1 MEAEEVQEQIVGE
14 ALKNV
19 VMRKGDKLRLK
30 EMGAGGMAGKG
41 KMITVGMDMEETP
54 LLSAEICSDIKKTLV
69 LSKNKMEKL
78 CHIMRKNRVKMEP
91 NVRQKL
97 KEIDHLLDEEYETV
111 KVKFQ
116 VNESGEEVE
125 KESKDKNTK
134 TKNTGGKVNIEQDV
148 TILKNTKNFVEKLVV
163 ERGIWGPDAITRISI
178 DGDINSIKVIP
189 NVFSQHQDP
198 EITFTNTETAGNL
211 CSGVKRSIIVCYVEK
226 LEESYANM
234 QTLMEMMNLQEL
246 PFVIASDFKLINVM
260 LGLCGHG
267 GKYACCYCEAE
278 KS

>member
-1 MEAEEVQEQIVGE
+1 MEEQIVGE

-30 EMGAGGMAGKG
+30 EMGPWGMAGKG
-41 KMITVGMDMEETP
+41 KMITVGKDMEETP
-54 LLSAEICSDIKKTLV
+54 LLSAEIFSDIKKTLV

-163 ERGIWGPDAITRISI
+163 ERGIWPPDAITRIPM
-178 DGDINSIKVIP
+178 DGDTNSI
-189 NVFSQHQDP
+189 NVFSQYQVP
-198 EITFTNTETAGNL
+198 EKTFTN
-211 CSGVKRSIIVCYVEK
+211 KI
-226 LEESYANM
+226 
-234 QTLMEMMNLQEL
+234 L
-246 PFVIASDFKLINVM
+246 PLTSALV
-260 LGLCGHG
+260 
-267 GKYACCYCEAE
+267 
-278 KS
+278 